1 MSDRDLKADVSR
13 AEHAARLLN
22 DELLADALKTI
33 RDEVVRMW
41 VDCPARDMEG
51 KEALWQLART
61 ADKFELLLKGY
72 VETGKLAT
80 AGLKRFEER
89 RGLLRMLP

>member
-41 VDCPARDMEG
+41 VDCPARDKEG